1 MSLICFSFSAVGPYE
16 RVNYDI
22 FLLNLMLN
30 FIDIYRI
37 GTLHI
42 PDIYRTGTVLSLI
55 LLVSEMLKIPR
66 ANVEVHFRKKLAVV
80 TSKCLAQD
88 TFVKGPRTTEK
99 FSKYTAVRQ

>member
-22 FLLNLMLN
+22 FLSNLTLN

-37 GTLHI
+37 GTVHV
-42 PDIYRTGTVLSLI
+42 PDIYRIGSMLSLI

-66 ANVEVHFRKKLAVV
+66 ANVEAHFRKKLAVV

-99 FSKYTAVRQ
+99 SSKYTVAR